1 MKAVTNTRLILEDR
15 ILEGYTLIHGEKIE
29 AVIPSDQL
37 SDLSGMEVYDG
48 GGSCLS
54 PGLIDIHIHG
64 LAGADTMDGSRESLR
79 TMAGVIAKQG
89 VTAFVPTTMTAESAA
104 IDRAVS
110 AVRQWQQDPGEGA
123 EILGVHLEGPFISK
137 QFKGAQN
144 PAFIKFPDYKLV
156 APWLDVARIITL
168 APEAEGAEEFIRQV
182 LENSSAILS
191 IGHSDAD
198 LNKALSAYKAG
209 VRHITHC
216 FNAMKPLHHRAPG
229 VVGAAL
235 GWPFS
240 TEIICDDVHV
250 DPGFYQGFLN
260 IKGLD
265 RVVLITD
272 CMQAGCLPE
281 GSYTLGG
288 QAVHVKGGACRL
300 TDGTLAGSTLQLNQ
314 ALRNVKRA
322 TELNMPQLVRLASRN
337 PASVLG
343 ILDQRGTLEVGK
355 LADFFLHD
363 EEFNVARTV
372 GRGTVI
378 FENKAGIE

>member
-1 MKAVTNTRLILEDR
+1 MKAVTNTRMILEDR
-15 ILEGYTLIHGEKIE
+15 ILEEHILLYNERIE
-29 AVIPSDQL
+29 AIVPNSQI
-37 SDLSGMEVYDG
+37 SDLSGVELTDG
-48 GGSCLS
+48 GGGYLS

-64 LAGADTMDGSRESLR
+64 LAGVDTMDGTREALG
-79 TMAGVIAKQG
+79 TMAGVIGAQG
-89 VTAFVPTTMTAESAA
+89 VTAFVPTTMTAEPSA

-110 AVRQWQQDPGEGA
+110 AVRQWRQEPGEGA
-123 EILGVHLEGPFISK
+123 EILGVHLEGPFISRE
-137 QFKGAQN
+137 FKGAQN
-144 PAFIKFPDYKLV
+144 PAFIKAPDYSLA
-156 APWLDVARIITL
+156 APWLDMARIITL
-168 APEAEGAEEFIRQV
+168 APEAEGAEAFIRRV
-182 LENSSAILS
+182 LETSSVILS

-198 LNKALSAYKAG
+198 LKQALSAYKAG

-235 GWPFS
+235 GWPFT

-250 DPGFYQGFLN
+250 DPSFYQGFLN

-265 RVVLITD
+265 RVVLVTD
-272 CMQAGCLPE
+272 CMQAGGLPD

-314 ALRNVKRA
+314 ALRNVKR
-322 TELNMPQLVRLASRN
+322 TTDLNMPQLVGLASRN
-337 PASVLG
+337 PAAVLG
-343 ILDQRGTLEVGK
+343 ILDQRGTIEAGK

-363 EEFNVARTV
+363 EDYNVARTV